1 MHHGKYKE
9 VEAVPQTKYG
19 STGSAMRVLINKEH
33 GAPVF
38 AMRVIEIEKGGQ
50 VGMHEHP
57 YEHEVYILRGKTRV
71 RAGDE
76 SVELNQGDFV
86 LVPGGII
93 HGFENIGD
101 DVLEFICCIPVQD

>member
-19 STGSAMRVLINKEH
+19 STGSAMRVLINREH

-86 LVPGGII
+86 
-93 HGFENIGD
+93 GFENIGD